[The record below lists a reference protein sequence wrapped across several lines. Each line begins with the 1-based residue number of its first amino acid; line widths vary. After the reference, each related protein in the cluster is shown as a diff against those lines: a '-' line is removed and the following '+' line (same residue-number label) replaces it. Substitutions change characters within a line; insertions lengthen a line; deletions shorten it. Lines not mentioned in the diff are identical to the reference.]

1 MGAHGS
7 TCCFGAL
14 NQWIG
19 NTHRISSAY
28 RVLCAYRR
36 QRDSS
41 GTQLDCL
48 VVVLFANR
56 AVDRWGD
63 ADSRHGTGTYQF
75 SCRCRHS

>member
-1 MGAHGS
+1 MEASAMGADGS
-7 TCCFGAL
+7 TCCLGAL
-14 NQWIG
+14 NQWMG
-19 NTHRISSAY
+19 NTNRISSAY
-28 RVLCAYRR
+28 RFLCACRR

-63 ADSRHGTGTYQF
+63 A
-75 SCRCRHS
+75 